1 VAMVGF
7 NARLPG
13 IVQVGAVWTPPEH
26 RRQGLARAAV
36 ALHLAEARA
45 ERVSRAILFT
55 SNPFAERAYR
65 ALGFREVGRF
75 ALLIFAELQEVRLA

>member
-1 VAMVGF
+1 MAGF

-26 RRQGLARAAV
+26 RRKGFARAAV

-45 ERVSRAILFT
+45 EGVSRAILFT
-55 SNPFAERAYR
+55 SNPFAARAYR
-65 ALGFREVGRF
+65 ALGFSEIGRF
-75 ALLIFAELQEVRLA
+75 TILLFGTPWEVPIG